1 MLEQDYIMRLIK
13 EAVRMLLKLLF
24 NIDTVSPAI
33 EQLNDLSRQ
42 GIYNGLEQK
51 LDEGDIN
58 EAEEELFEVLDG
70 TDREDL
76 KLAIMFYSYL
86 NEKDDDF
93 LSAHQFSRREIK
105 DGLIEVLHRYGVAGM
120 EELFLE

>member
-42 GIYNGLEQK
+42 GTYNGLEQK

-58 EAEEELFEVLDG
+58 EAEEELFEILDG

>member
-42 GIYNGLEQK
+42 GTYNGLEHK

-58 EAEEELFEVLDG
+58 EAEEELFEILDG

>member
-13 EAVRMLLKLLF
+13 EAVRLLLKLLF

-42 GIYNGLEQK
+42 GTYNGLEQK

-58 EAEEELFEVLDG
+58 EAEEELFEILDG